1 MYAVACRKSCPQNQ
15 PSTYKTISIK
25 MPPKPAPTHFL
36 CIPLA
41 GAQLV
46 RNLAAFRAD
55 VSNIN
60 SFAIPEDALR
70 PPGTIHLTLGV
81 MSLPQQAQ
89 LDKAVELLKG
99 LQLRDIL
106 ADVRASLA
114 KQQSQLGGVTVA
126 DAARPSIALRG
137 LRAMQSP
144 TKTSVLYAPPV
155 DVDGSGT
162 LYKFCDAV
170 RRVFMEAG
178 LMVDDGRPLLL
189 HATVVNTIYAK
200 GSNGRSRRKEKL
212 MLDASGIMARY
223 EDFTWVDLLEVGRFA
238 VCKMGAKKL
247 EDGDAVYEEVAS
259 VEI

>member
-1 MYAVACRKSCPQNQ
+1 MGQ
-15 PSTYKTISIK
+15 PPTYKTISIK
-25 MPPKPAPTHFL
+25 MPPKAAPTHFL

-41 GAQLV
+41 GTQLL

-60 SFAIPEDALR
+60 SFAIPEDAVR

-89 LDKAVELLKG
+89 VDKAVEILKG
-99 LQLRDIL
+99 LQFRDIL
-106 ADVRASLA
+106 TDVRASLA
-114 KQQSQLGGVTVA
+114 KQQSQIGSVAVA

-162 LYKFCDAV
+162 LYRFCDVV

-178 LMVDDGRPLLL
+178 LMADEGRPLLL

-200 GSNGRSRRKEKL
+200 GSDGRRRREKL
-212 MLDASGIMARY
+212 MLDASNIMARY
-223 EDFTWVDLLEVGRFA
+223 EDFTWVDVLEVGRFA

-247 EDGDAVYEEVAS
+247 DDGDAAYEEIAS